1 MLTST
6 KLRKPRYYK
15 VYFLRLRIGVYLHA
29 KFKVSSI
36 IPTSFRQDG
45 GGIGGGGGILP
56 HPSQNEPLKSQ
67 PRLGLR
73 LRIFGN

>member
-36 IPTSFRQDG
+36 IPTSFRQEG
-45 GGIGGGGGILP
+45 GGIGGGGILP
-56 HPSQNEPLKSQ
+56 LPSQNEPLKSP

>member
-36 IPTSFRQDG
+36 IPTSFRQEG
-45 GGIGGGGGILP
+45 GGIGGGGFY
-56 HPSQNEPLKSQ
+56 PSHLKT
-67 PRLGLR
+67 
-73 LRIFGN
+73 NH

>member
-36 IPTSFRQDG
+36 IPTSFRQEG
-45 GGIGGGGGILP
+45 GGIGWGGGDFTPPISKRTTEKP
-56 HPSQNEPLKSQ
+56 TQIRVKT
-67 PRLGLR
+67 
-73 LRIFGN
+73 

>member
-36 IPTSFRQDG
+36 IPTSFRQEG
-45 GGIGGGGGILP
+45 GGIGWGGGDFTPPI
-56 HPSQNEPLKSQ
+56 SKRTTEEPTQIRVKT
-67 PRLGLR
+67 
-73 LRIFGN
+73 

>member
-36 IPTSFRQDG
+36 IPTSFRQEG
-45 GGIGGGGGILP
+45 GGIGWGGGFY
-56 HPSQNEPLKSQ
+56 PSHLKT
-67 PRLGLR
+67 
-73 LRIFGN
+73 NH